1 MKTYLV
7 LVALM
12 LLGGLAAA
20 AEDDPYLWLEEID
33 SKQSLAWVERHNA
46 RTLERLTGDERY
58 AAIYED
64 TLDDLARSDRLP
76 AIRVIGNDVY
86 DLLQD
91 AEHPRGLWRRMALGS
106 FLAGKTSW
114 ETVLDVDALDA
125 REKRSWVFRDAACHP
140 PEHRRCMLLLS
151 PGGSDAA
158 EWREFDLVKKAFV
171 PDGFALPEA
180 KTSVSWSDADTLLV
194 SMASGGDTQT
204 LAGYGREVRA
214 WQRGEAYDEAPV
226 VFEIDAGHMMAQP
239 RLIKDAGSQFNLL
252 VDAVTI
258 FQYEYYRLG
267 DDGQPVRLHLP
278 APFQLSTVHKGWVIG
293 LLQQDWQ
300 GAQAIY
306 PQGALVGFRM
316 TDLTQPPEEAA
327 VLFAP
332 ESSQAVQS
340 LLGTGIL
347 ATDDAVYFSI
357 LDNVAGRM
365 LRLTYD
371 DGVWQEKA
379 IALPDNGTTSPVAA
393 AAESDSVIVRFE
405 SFTQPPSLYAS
416 VAGGAARVIDSLEAK
431 FDAGGLVTEQHFA
444 TSGDGTRVPYFI
456 VRPKALVADGTA
468 PLLLGAYGG
477 FNLAMTPGYMGSI
490 FGAGAP
496 FKTIVEAGGSYVL
509 ANIRGGG
516 EYGPG
521 WHLAGMLENRQRVY
535 DDFHAVAQDLIDR
548 KLASAEKLAIVGAS
562 NSGLLMGVAMTQH
575 PERYRAVLC
584 GVPILDMRR
593 YHRLLA
599 GASWMGEYG
608 DPDDPLMWDVMKAYS
623 PYHNLSVEESYPEV
637 FFFGS
642 TRDDRVHPGH
652 ARKMGAKMG
661 AMGHPFLFYENT
673 EGGHGAAADP
683 IQQARLQALQ
693 AVYLLQELDI

>member
-86 DLLQD
+86 DLQQD
-91 AEHPRGLWRRMALGS
+91 AQHPRGLWRRMALDD
-106 FLAGKTSW
+106 FLAGKTGW

-300 GAQAIY
+300 GAQATY

-444 TSGDGTRVPYFI
+444 TSRDGTRVPYFI

-521 WHLAGMLENRQRVY
+521 WHLAGMLKNRQRVY
-535 DDFHAVAQDLIDR
+535 DDFHAVAQDLFDR
-548 KLASAEKLAIVGAS
+548 KLTSAEKLAIVGAS
-562 NSGLLMGVAMTQH
+562 NSGLLMGVAMTQQ